1 MSIQG
6 WLTVRPTDK
15 AKVAVVAAACLIGLT
30 IVLKNVL
37 NIPADV
43 LSRDI
48 IIYIITCSGFITV
61 LNFGEETPKET
72 KQQNAY
78 DNPWVWS
85 ALIFGITL
93 AIIAAYAFG

>member
-1 MSIQG
+1 M
-6 WLTVRPTDK
+6 RATDK

-37 NIPADV
+37 NISADV

-48 IIYIITCSGFITV
+48 IIYIIIYSGFVVV
-61 LNFGEETPKET
+61 LNFEEESPKET
-72 KQQNAY
+72 KQRSAY

-85 ALIFGITL
+85 ALIIGITL
-93 AIIAAYAFG
+93 AIIAVYAFG